1 VSETQEYAALLAYS
15 RGEISRAEVER
26 RVGYE
31 VSFADLIVK
40 LRTHH
45 LDLPKTP
52 SDPQS
57 RGVQLIRDLA
67 ARGIRG

>member
-1 VSETQEYAALLAYS
+1 MTEIQETAIYAAYS

-31 VSFADLIVK
+31 VGFGDLIAK

-45 LDLPKTP
+45 FDLPKTP
-52 SDPQS
+52 SNPQS
-57 RGVQLIRDLA
+57 RGVQMIRDLA
-67 ARGIRG
+67 ARAQHG